1 MVAFGLSLALMS
13 GLWLTLRGGLTGARR
28 SWGIIGY
35 DPNALGLGALAV
47 AAAIYFYQWQFGIAL
62 ILAVALHEFGHV
74 AAFRI
79 CGHSDAWFRLIP
91 LFGGVAIS
99 NQVPASHEKEFF
111 IALMGP
117 AICLAPM
124 VMVYALSDLAESVSF
139 ELANFL
145 YILGLVLGSLN
156 FFNLLPFYPLDGG
169 KLVRVLVQTFA
180 PWATRNVSIVMGIG
194 AAAIALYLHAYFML
208 FFVMMGWQGL
218 LKSESLLQVQR
229 PMTKSHAV
237 LALAAYVFT
246 TAAFFV
252 GGQQL
257 LAGMI
262 GGR

>member
-47 AAAIYFYQWQFGIAL
+47 AAAIYFFQWQFGIAL

-79 CGHSDAWFRLIP
+79 CGHSDARFRLIP
-91 LFGGVAIS
+91 LFGGV
-99 NQVPASHEKEFF
+99 
-111 IALMGP
+111 